1 MIEFRKNPLGETVTE
16 ELLQEFETTMG
27 SPLPQD

>member
-1 MIEFRKNPLGETVTE
+1 MIEFRKNPLETVTE

-27 SPLPQD
+27 SRTRL